1 MNTVTTRSV
10 ARALRAEGHTVVTGR
25 PRVDD
30 MSNFWVIGEKGTALV
45 LNCQTFSI
53 LGLGC
58 ILHPDYTSTRDAL
71 VATAKRL
78 LDRAG
83 IEYRQSPN
91 SDQLFLSNYTSKN
104 EHWT

>member
-1 MNTVTTRSV
+1 MKTVTTRIV

-25 PRVDD
+25 IRLDD

-53 LGLGC
+53 LGHGC
-58 ILHPDYTSTRDAL
+58 IHHPDYTQTRDAL

-78 LDRAG
+78 LDAAG

-91 SDQLFLSNYTSKN
+91 PDQLFLSNYASQN